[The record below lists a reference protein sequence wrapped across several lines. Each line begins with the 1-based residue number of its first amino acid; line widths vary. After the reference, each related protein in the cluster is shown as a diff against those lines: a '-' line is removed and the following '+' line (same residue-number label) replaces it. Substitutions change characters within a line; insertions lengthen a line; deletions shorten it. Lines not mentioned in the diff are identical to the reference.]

1 SNTPIIYWFILSI
14 IFSLINYHLF
24 LKRTLEKSET
34 YTKSIF
40 MYPLIIILSTLSMM
54 LFVYDLEDLK
64 MTTLMF
70 SVIFIIYLIMYYFS
84 KRKIYFSWKI
94 PSLFILLIIGCI
106 GFSNIYSNTKGL
118 NTIYELPK
126 NKDIQEIYFS
136 TDRYI
141 FDEDKPSTV
150 DNQEIENLTT
160 KNITIQNKK
169 NFMKSM
175 YEIMNKN
182 LITKSADYHGYEN
195 YYELTISFTTK
206 NTINPNRNY
215 IIKDENM
222 AAVLDIFSKY
232 DIIKN
237 K

>member
-1 SNTPIIYWFILSI
+1 
-14 IFSLINYHLF
+14 
-24 LKRTLEKSET
+24 
-34 YTKSIF
+34 
-40 MYPLIIILSTLSMM
+40 M
-54 LFVYDLEDLK
+54 LFVYDLGDLK

-84 KRKIYFSWKI
+84 KRKVYFSWKI
-94 PSLFILLIIGCI
+94 PSFFILLIIGCI

-195 YYELTISFTTK
+195 YYELTISFTLKTPSIQ
-206 NTINPNRNY
+206 TE
-215 IIKDENM
+215 IILLRMKIWQ
-222 AAVLDIFSKY
+222 LYWIFFSKY

>member
-1 SNTPIIYWFILSI
+1 
-14 IFSLINYHLF
+14 
-24 LKRTLEKSET
+24 
-34 YTKSIF
+34 
-40 MYPLIIILSTLSMM
+40 MM

-84 KRKIYFSWKI
+84 KRKVYFSWKI

-141 FDEDKPSTV
+141 FDEDKPLTV
-150 DNQEIENLTT
+150 DNQEIENL
-160 KNITIQNKK
+160 
-169 NFMKSM
+169 KSM

>member
-1 SNTPIIYWFILSI
+1 
-14 IFSLINYHLF
+14 
-24 LKRTLEKSET
+24 
-34 YTKSIF
+34 

-54 LFVYDLEDLK
+54 LFVYDLGDLK

-84 KRKIYFSWKI
+84 KRKVYFSWKI

-118 NTIYELPK
+118 HT
-126 NKDIQEIYFS
+126 IYFS

-150 DNQEIENLTT
+150 DNQEIKNLTT

>member
-1 SNTPIIYWFILSI
+1 
-14 IFSLINYHLF
+14 
-24 LKRTLEKSET
+24 
-34 YTKSIF
+34 
-40 MYPLIIILSTLSMM
+40 MM
-54 LFVYDLEDLK
+54 LFVYDLGDLK

-84 KRKIYFSWKI
+84 KRKVYFSWKI

-175 YEIMNKN
+175 YETPSIQTEIILLRMKIWQLYWIFFLNMTSLKTNRLGITSTYFYRRSLYEKN
-182 LITKSADYHGYEN
+182 YT
-195 YYELTISFTTK
+195 
-206 NTINPNRNY
+206 Y
-215 IIKDENM
+215 IIYH
-222 AAVLDIFSKY
+222 LHIFSHL
-232 DIIKN
+232 DHTF
-237 K
+237 

>member
-1 SNTPIIYWFILSI
+1 
-14 IFSLINYHLF
+14 
-24 LKRTLEKSET
+24 
-34 YTKSIF
+34 
-40 MYPLIIILSTLSMM
+40 
-54 LFVYDLEDLK
+54 
-64 MTTLMF
+64 
-70 SVIFIIYLIMYYFS
+70 MYYFS
-84 KRKIYFSWKI
+84 KRKVYFSWKI

-118 NTIYELPK
+118 HTIYELPK

-150 DNQEIENLTT
+150 DNQEIKNLTT

>member
-1 SNTPIIYWFILSI
+1 M
-14 IFSLINYHLF
+14 NYQ
-24 LKRTLEKSET
+24 
-34 YTKSIF
+34 
-40 MYPLIIILSTLSMM
+40 
-54 LFVYDLEDLK
+54 
-64 MTTLMF
+64 
-70 SVIFIIYLIMYYFS
+70 
-84 KRKIYFSWKI
+84 KI
-94 PSLFILLIIGCI
+94 
-106 GFSNIYSNTKGL
+106 
-118 NTIYELPK
+118 
-126 NKDIQEIYFS
+126 KDIQEIYFS

-232 DIIKN
+232 DIIKTN
-237 K
+237 RLGITSTYFYRRSLYEKNLHIYYLLFTYF

>member
-1 SNTPIIYWFILSI
+1 M
-14 IFSLINYHLF
+14 NYQ
-24 LKRTLEKSET
+24 KTRISKKS
-34 YTKSIF
+34 
-40 MYPLIIILSTLSMM
+40 
-54 LFVYDLEDLK
+54 
-64 MTTLMF
+64 
-70 SVIFIIYLIMYYFS
+70 
-84 KRKIYFSWKI
+84 
-94 PSLFILLIIGCI
+94 
-106 GFSNIYSNTKGL
+106 
-118 NTIYELPK
+118 
-126 NKDIQEIYFS
+126 YFS

-206 NTINPNRNY
+206 NTINQTE
-215 IIKDENM
+215 IILLRMKIWQLYSIFFLNM
-222 AAVLDIFSKY
+222 TS
-232 DIIKN
+232 
-237 K
+237 